1 MGVEA
6 AEDLRLD
13 ELAGLAAGS
22 AHRGSVEGA
31 EAAGGGGWH
40 VGTVAQSEACFQATA
55 VAALT
60 PPSGRAPE
68 DVREWGV
75 TERPSDRLQSLFA
88 AAADPV
94 QAESMAR
101 YLKGGFPFHGIPA
114 GPRRELQRQAF
125 AGRRLDRA
133 EAEAEVAVLAGAL
146 WALSEREYQYAA
158 CDLLRAAA
166 PRASAGLLPLIER
179 LAVTKPWW
187 DTVDSLAHAAGTLV
201 LAHPELGARMDELAQ
216 SPDPWLVRI
225 ALLHQLEA
233 YGRTD
238 SDRLLRTCAAHAG
251 SSEFFVRK
259 AIGWALRQ
267 YAKTDPAVVR
277 AFVEAHPEL
286 SPLSRREALKG
297 LPL

>member
-1 MGVEA
+1 MT
-6 AEDLRLD
+6 D
-13 ELAGLAAGS
+13 S
-22 AHRGSVEGA
+22 P
-31 EAAGGGGWH
+31 
-40 VGTVAQSEACFQATA
+40 TA
-55 VAALT
+55 
-60 PPSGRAPE
+60 
-68 DVREWGV
+68 
-75 TERPSDRLQSLFA
+75 RLQSLFA
-88 AAADPV
+88 AAADPA

-101 YLKGGFPFHGIPA
+101 YLKGRFPFHGIPA

-125 AGRRLDRA
+125 AGLQLDRPEA
-133 EAEAEVAVLAGAL
+133 EAEAAALAEAL
-146 WALSEREYQYAA
+146 WALPEREYQYAA
-158 CDLLRAAA
+158 CDLLRGAA
-166 PRASAGLLPLIER
+166 PRASAGLLPLVER

-201 LAHPELGARMDELAQ
+201 LAHPELGKRMQQLSRSSDL
-216 SPDPWLVRI
+216 WLVRI

-238 SDRLLRTCAAHAG
+238 VDRLLRTCAFHAG

-267 YAKTDPAVVR
+267 YARTDPAVVR

-297 LPL
+297 L